1 MLFKEQLRVNR
12 LTLGNRIV
20 MPPMATARAVDGAP
34 GEGLAEDY
42 YGARARGTGLVI
54 VEHAYIMPQ
63 GMAHRNQLSMADDAL
78 IPAFQK
84 LTDAVH
90 KQGAKVFAQLN
101 HAGAKATYT
110 GMQIVGPSAV
120 AYKDGDIP
128 AELSSDQIKEITAA
142 FAAAAE
148 RVRKA
153 GFDGVEIHAAHGYLL
168 NQFYSPLMNHR
179 EDEYSA
185 ATIEN
190 RTRLHCEVLRA
201 VRDTVGGDYTL
212 AIRFGAC
219 DYMDGGSRIEEIPD
233 AVKYY
238 QSAGADMIDISGGMT
253 GFMRPGHT
261 EPGYFKELGLA
272 AKSAARVPIL
282 LTGGVMTARDAER
295 LLRDGAADLVGVGR
309 AMLNDPDWSIKA
321 LQAQESYSAL

>member
-1 MLFKEQLRVNR
+1 MIFKEQICINR
-12 LTLGNRIV
+12 LTLRNRIV
-20 MPPMATARAVDGAP
+20 MPPMATAKAVNGAP
-34 GEGLAEDY
+34 GEDLVEDY

-54 VEHAYIMPQ
+54 VEHEYIMPQ

-78 IPAFQK
+78 IPAYRK

-101 HAGAKATYT
+101 HAGAKAANT

-120 AYKDGDIP
+120 AFKDGFVP
-128 AELSSDQIKEITAA
+128 AELSRNQIDEIVEA
-142 FAAAAE
+142 FAAAAL

-153 GFDGVEIHAAHGYLL
+153 GFDGAEIHASHGYLL

-179 EDEYSA
+179 EDEYSISSA
-185 ATIEN
+185 RN
-190 RTRLHCEVLRA
+190 RTRLHCEVIRA
-201 VRDTVGGDYTL
+201 VREAVGDDFAV

-219 DYMDGGSRIEEIPD
+219 DYMDGGSRIEDIPD
-233 AVKYY
+233 AIKAFE
-238 QSAGADMIDISGGMT
+238 SAGADMIDISGGML

-272 AKSAARVPIL
+272 AKTVATVPIM
-282 LTGGVMTARDAER
+282 LTGGVISAQDAER
-295 LLRDGAADLVGVGR
+295 LLQEGAADLIGVGR
-309 AMLNDPDWSIKA
+309 AMLNDPDWSVKA
-321 LQAQESYSAL
+321 LQGQA

>member
-1 MLFKEQLRVNR
+1 MIFKEQLRINR
-12 LTLGNRIV
+12 LALRNRIV
-20 MPPMATARAVDGAP
+20 MPPMATAKAVNGAP
-34 GEGLAEDY
+34 GEDLAEDY

-54 VEHAYIMPQ
+54 VEHEYIMPQ

-78 IPAFQK
+78 IPAYRK

-101 HAGAKATYT
+101 HAGAKAANT
-110 GMQIVGPSAV
+110 GMPIVGPSAV
-120 AYKDGDIP
+120 AYKDGAVP
-128 AELSSDQIKEITAA
+128 TELSSNQIQEIIAA

-179 EDEYSA
+179 KDEYSA
-185 ATIEN
+185 FSVEN
-190 RTRLHCEVLRA
+190 RTRLHCEVIRA
-201 VRDTVGGDYTL
+201 VRDAVGEDYAV

-219 DYMDGGSRIEEIPD
+219 DYMDGGSRIEDIPD
-233 AVKYY
+233 AIKTFE
-238 QSAGADMIDISGGMT
+238 SAGADMIDVSGGLM

-272 AKSAARVPIL
+272 AKSVASVPIL
-282 LTGGVMTARDAER
+282 LTGGVTSAEEMEAM
-295 LLRDGAADLVGVGR
+295 LQDGAADLIGVGR
-309 AMLNDPDWSIKA
+309 AMLNDPDWSIKT
-321 LQAQESYSAL
+321 LQTQE